1 MKRFLLV
8 ILLLQPVI
16 AIAQNADCI
25 DSAAA
30 RRSRRPV
37 TALQLRDRLSAML
50 KDPEMA
56 VSSVSM
62 RIQLKA
68 TGQVFYERDPERLL
82 VPASNLKLYTTA
94 AALDILGSDYRIRT
108 SVLSRSRPDGRGRVA
123 DLVLYGR
130 GDPAFASRF
139 NNSVDPFALIIRQ
152 LQQAGVR
159 SVEGDLIADES
170 YFKGASLGYGWEWT
184 DIQWP
189 YGSQVSALTVSD
201 NNVNV
206 EIRPSTPGEH
216 ATITI
221 TPDVGYMRLQN
232 LCDTV
237 ARREKRE
244 IGIHRGLENNLLL
257 VWGQIPVDDA
267 GFQSRISVYQP
278 ARFAAVLFKAALERA
293 GIGVRGSIKV
303 ADSSLVSEAVPTD
316 PQQMVELAYVESP
329 PLRELVRVINKFSNN
344 LYAEQVLRVLGRQ
357 RGNALLDSD
366 AAGLEVV
373 RAWLEGAGL
382 RERVVLY
389 DGSGLARRSL
399 VSAAALTSLL
409 RYISTRPVAK
419 DFEASLPIS
428 GEDGTLSRRTSGT
441 DAEHRVRAK
450 TGTLANVSS
459 LSGFITTAY
468 GEELVFSII
477 VNNHPGGQQKMRA
490 FQDEVCRMLAAFAC
504 RLGDSR

>member
-1 MKRFLLV
+1 M
-8 ILLLQPVI
+8 LLLQPVV
-16 AIAQNADCI
+16 AIAQRADCV
-25 DSAAA
+25 DSVTA

-37 TALQLRDRLSAML
+37 TVDQLRDRLSAML
-50 KDPEMA
+50 REPEMA

-62 RIQLKA
+62 RLQLKS
-68 TGQVFYERDPERLL
+68 TGQIFYEHDPERLL

-94 AALDILGSDYRIRT
+94 AALDLLGSDYRIRT
-108 SVLSRSRPDGRGRVA
+108 SVLSRSRPDGLGRVA

-130 GDPAFASRF
+130 GDPAFGSRF
-139 NNSVDPFALIIRQ
+139 NENVDPFALIIRQ
-152 LQQAGVR
+152 LQDAGVR
-159 SVEGDLIADES
+159 TIEGDLIADES
-170 YFKGASLGYGWEWT
+170 YFRGVSLGQGWEWT

-201 NNVNV
+201 NSVDV
-206 EIRPSTPGEH
+206 HVRPSNPGEY

-221 TPDVGYMRLQN
+221 TPNVGYMRVQN
-232 LCDTV
+232 LCNTV
-237 ARREKRE
+237 SRREKRE
-244 IGIHRGLENNLLL
+244 IGMHRGLENNLLL
-257 VWGQIPVDDA
+257 VWGQIPVDDP

-293 GIGVRGSIKV
+293 GIKVKGGIKV
-303 ADSSLVSEAVPTD
+303 ADSSLTSEAAPTD
-316 PQQMVELAYVESP
+316 PERMVELAYVDSP
-329 PLRELVRVINKFSNN
+329 PLRELVRIINKFSNN

-357 RGNALLDSD
+357 KGSVLLDSD

-373 RAWLEGAGL
+373 RAWLKGAGL
-382 RERVVLY
+382 KEPVVLY

-399 VSAAALTSLL
+399 TSAAALTSLL
-409 RYISTRPVAK
+409 RYISARPVAK

-428 GEDGTLSRRTSGT
+428 GEDGTLSHRTSGT
-441 DAEHRVRAK
+441 DAERRVRAK
-450 TGTLANVSS
+450 TGTLVNVSS

-490 FQDEVCRMLAAFAC
+490 FQDEVCRMLAAFEC
-504 RLGDSR
+504 RLGGSR